1 MNIFILKGD
10 FRMADTIKSGIAMV
24 KVLES
29 WGVDHLYGI
38 PGGSFNST
46 MDALFN
52 QRDSIKYIQVRHEET
67 GAIAAAADA
76 KLTGKLGVTF
86 GSAGPGATHLFNG
99 LYDAKMDHVP
109 VLALIGQVAAPAMNT
124 DFFQELNENPMFADV
139 AVYNRTV
146 MTAAQLPHVVDQAI
160 RHAYKES
167 GVAVVTI
174 PVDLG
179 WVDIPDTY
187 ESTAGNYRK
196 PNYEPAVADIDAAI
210 KLLDAAKRP
219 VMYVGQG
226 IRGASDEAQKVA
238 ELYSLPIVSTVL
250 AKGLI
255 PDDNPAYMGTAARV
269 ATKPGNDIMANA
281 DTILFV
287 GSDFP
292 FAAYFFNQAAKFI
305 QVDIDSSKFGKRHH
319 TDVSI
324 LGDAKR
330 VLELFLER
338 GHKKDTT
345 GFYKAALDDRAN
357 WMQWVKSFS
366 EDDRTPLRVEPVYE
380 QINRIAKPD
389 ALFPTDVGNVTID
402 SVRFLDMTPK
412 QAFTTS
418 GWFATMG
425 YGLPAGLAA
434 KLSFPDRQV
443 ITISGDGGWA
453 MASQDI
459 ITEVKYNLPIV
470 NVILSNE
477 SFGFIKAEQDDTH
490 QSHYGVDIQG
500 GDWGAAATA
509 LGAKGFT
516 VRTLAELKA
525 AFKAAEN
532 PDGPIV
538 IDVKIADER
547 PIPVENLVLD
557 TATHSQADV
566 DAFNKTYESKDLV
579 PFREYLEKYN
589 A

>member
-1 MNIFILKGD
+1 MT
-10 FRMADTIKSGIAMV
+10 DTIKSGVAMV
-24 KVLES
+24 KVLED

-46 MDALFN
+46 MDALFEE
-52 QRDSIKYIQVRHEET
+52 QAKIKYIQVRHEET

-76 KLTGKLGVTF
+76 KLTGKIGVTF

-109 VLALIGQVAAPAMNT
+109 VLALIGQVAASAMNT

-139 AVYNRTV
+139 SVYNRTV
-146 MTAAQLPHVVDQAI
+146 MTPEQLPHVVDQAI
-160 RHAYKES
+160 RQAYAKN

-174 PVDLG
+174 PVSMG
-179 WVDIPDTY
+179 WEDIPDTY
-187 ESTAGNYRK
+187 VSTAHNYRK
-196 PNYEPAVADIDAAI
+196 PNYEPDVKDVDEAI

-219 VMYVGQG
+219 VLYVGQG
-226 IRGASDEAQKVA
+226 IRGGSDVAQKLA
-238 ELYSLPIVSTVL
+238 EFYSMPIVSSVL

-255 PDDNPAYMGTAARV
+255 PDSNPAYMGTAARV
-269 ATKPGNDIMANA
+269 ASKPGNDIMANA

-305 QVDIDSSKFGKRHH
+305 QVDIDSSKFGKRHT

-324 LGDAKR
+324 HGDAKR
-330 VLELFLER
+330 TMELILER
-338 GHKKDTT
+338 GHQKAET
-345 GFYKAALDDRAN
+345 GFYKAALADAKN
-357 WMQWVKSFS
+357 WHEWLAGFADS
-366 EDDRTPLRVEPVYE
+366 DRTPLRVEPVYKE
-380 QINRIAKPD
+380 INRIAD
-389 ALFPTDVGNVTID
+389 EDTIFPTDVGNVTID
-402 SVRFLDMTPK
+402 SVRFLDMNPK
-412 QAFTTS
+412 QKFTTS

-434 KLSFPDRQV
+434 QLSYPKRKV

-459 ITEVKYNLPIV
+459 VTEVKYKLPVV
-470 NVILSNE
+470 NVILSND

-490 QSHYGVDIQG
+490 QSHYGVDIEG
-500 GDWGAAATA
+500 ADWGAAATA

-532 PDGPIV
+532 PDGPVV

-547 PIPVENLVLD
+547 PIPVEGLVID
-557 TATHSQADV
+557 TEAGHSQADV
-566 DAFNKTYESKDLV
+566 DAFNKTYESSDLV
-579 PFREYLEKYN
+579 PFRKYLEEFN